1 MLAEVLA
8 CPHCSEEKL
17 LGVIAREPDAVPTVF
32 LGCAAC
38 KGLVASFRLDQGF
51 LNKRAMESVVS
62 ALGTNIFESG
72 REVAEAIE
80 KLSADAVE
88 RYNAALLE
96 LDRIKDEEKQQ
107 RDSDRKDGSKPEPE
121 ETDEDDAKERE
132 D

>member
-8 CPHCSEEKL
+8 CPHCSEDRL
-17 LGVIAREPDAVPTVF
+17 LGVIAREPDAAPTIF

-51 LNKRAMESVVS
+51 LNQRAMESVVS

-72 REVAEAIE
+72 REVTEAINR
-80 KLSADAVE
+80 LSADAVE
-88 RYNAALLE
+88 RYNAALAE
-96 LDRIKDEEKQQ
+96 LDRLAKEQKEK
-107 RDSDRKDGSKPEPE
+107 RDSDRKDGTKSDPE
-121 ETDEDDAKERE
+121 ENDDTADKAG